1 MLNDG
6 DLNVLKNGDLNHQ
19 KWRLFMIFAGKAGD
33 LKEKYDG
40 LIWGIMFFWPITG
53 VKILFKAEV
62 SNPW

>member
-19 KWRLFMIFAGKAGD
+19 KLRLFMIFAGKAGD

-40 LIWGIMFFWPITG
+40 LI
-53 VKILFKAEV
+53 
-62 SNPW
+62 